1 MTREGEAQATNTG
14 TANSAAADDAALMR
28 EMRLQRN
35 LKIIIAVMTLF
46 IVAGLGAI
54 VARIVSGASKHTAPV
69 TTISHAGVSAGP
81 SITLELPQG
90 AKIVSISLSGNRLAV
105 HHEGPRGSGIAILDL
120 ETGARI
126 ADVTARE
133 ALPNAQ

>member
-54 VARIVSGASKHTAPV
+54 VARIVSGASKHVAPAA
-69 TTISHAGVSAGP
+69 TISRPGVSAGP

-90 AKIVSISLSGNRLAV
+90 AKIVSVSLSGNRLAV
-105 HHEGPRGSGIAILDL
+105 HHEGPRGSGITILDL